1 MASPPGRR
9 PLPTA
14 LKLLRGNPGKRR
26 LNAAEPQA
34 PTTRPSC
41 PAHLGPIARKEW
53 FRIIRELET
62 LGIVTPLDR
71 AALAAYCDSWEQW
84 IEATEQIRKFG
95 MVIKMGATLIQSPYV
110 TIADK
115 AKTQMRNFLTEFGM
129 TPSSRS
135 RIAAP
140 KANADEDPNFT
151 GG

>member
-14 LKLLRGNPGKRR
+14 LKLLSGNPGKRR

-34 PTTRPSC
+34 PATRPSC
-41 PAHLGPIARKEW
+41 PAHLGPMHARNG
-53 FRIIRELET
+53 FASSGSCET

-84 IEATEQIRKFG
+84 IEAAEQIRKFG
-95 MVIKMGATLIQSPYV
+95 MVVKMGATLIQSPYV

-115 AKTQMRNFLTEFGM
+115 AKTQMRNFLTESG
-129 TPSSRS
+129 
-135 RIAAP
+135 
-140 KANADEDPNFT
+140 
-151 GG
+151 